1 MTESNTFA
9 KYQSLFFQASLE
21 IGEPVLTHFDKEP
34 QFQ

>member
-1 MTESNTFA
+1 MTANNIFA
-9 KYQSLFFQASLE
+9 KYQTLFFQATLE